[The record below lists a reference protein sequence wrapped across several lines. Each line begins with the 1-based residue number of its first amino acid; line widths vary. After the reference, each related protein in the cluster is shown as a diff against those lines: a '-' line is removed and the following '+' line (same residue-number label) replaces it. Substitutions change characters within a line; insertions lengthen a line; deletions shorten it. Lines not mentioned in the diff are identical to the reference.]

1 MPWEGGLT
9 LEIRSFE
16 SLPSTQRWLTEAIR
30 RGEVTEETAV
40 IALEQSDGVGS
51 RENRWIGH
59 SGDFFVSI
67 ALKENSLPGD
77 LPLPAASI
85 YFAFLMKKLLSPEYP
100 ELWVKWPNDLYLGKK
115 KAGGLLTS
123 RLKSFFVVGIGINL
137 KKCEKNFASLET
149 ELPPMILLD
158 MYLKFL
164 ETPPKWKELF
174 REYRLEF
181 ERSRGFSA
189 HGKGESVS
197 LENAQL
203 MEDGSIV
210 VNGER
215 MVSLR

>member
-1 MPWEGGLT
+1 MPWEGGST
-9 LEIRSFE
+9 LVIRSFE
-16 SLPSTQRWLTEAIR
+16 RLPSTQRWLTEAIR

-51 RENRWIGH
+51 RENRWIGYP
-59 SGDFFVSI
+59 GNFFASI
-67 ALKENSLPGD
+67 ALKEEALPGD

-85 YFAFLMKKLLSPEYP
+85 YFAFLMKKVLMKDHP

-115 KAGGLLTS
+115 KAGGVLTR
-123 RLKSFFVVGIGINL
+123 RLKDFFIVGIGINL
-137 KKCEKNFASLET
+137 KKSEKNFASLET
-149 ELPPMILLD
+149 ELSPMILLD
-158 MYLKFL
+158 MYLKRL
-164 ETPPKWKELF
+164 ERLPKWKELF

-181 ERSRGFSA
+181 EKSRGFSA
-189 HGKGESVS
+189 QGNGESVP